1 VLLATVHCDVAEGSR
16 RVFTLGNE
24 PVTMHQAR
32 DVAEEMVS
40 SLAAEAAVANRRWE
54 ATEEQC
60 EHVAHELTLLT
71 IGGGGGLSC
80 VLP

>member
-1 VLLATVHCDVAEGSR
+1 VLLATVHCDAAEGSR

-24 PVTMHQAR
+24 PMTMHQAR

-54 ATEEQC
+54 AAEKQC
-60 EHVAHELTLLT
+60 ERLVQELTLLS